1 VSLLEVG
8 EYWQQFTFEPE
19 DLDGG
24 RGEFNT
30 SAGEQG
36 EQKFVGDKIL
46 SGEYVVN
53 RPPKKPGGEA
63 TREVDKV
70 SGGEYILQCPPKKP
84 GGICCVLAPNCKEG
98 SGMYLLHRPSKKLGS
113 LLLFGTLFSG
123 AIKFVEYNK
132 RRRRIK
138 V

>member
-1 VSLLEVG
+1 M
-8 EYWQQFTFEPE
+8 
-19 DLDGG
+19 
-24 RGEFNT
+24 
-30 SAGEQG
+30 
-36 EQKFVGDKIL
+36 
-46 SGEYVVN
+46 N

-84 GGICCVLAPNCKEG
+84 GGICCVLAPNCKED
-98 SGMYLLHRPSKKLGS
+98 SGMYLLHRPPKKLGS